1 MRILSFLAAVA
12 LLFATSSLAPAQVV
26 SGQVD
31 TFESGTT
38 LNWANG
44 APAADPTV
52 QLGGPG
58 GALDHYLRIATN
70 GVGGGAGSLMIA
82 FNRIQWIGNY
92 TTAGVNAIDM
102 DVRNFNVPGGMSV
115 RVGLKTST
123 FGNAPG
129 YVSLASLIP
138 MDGLWHHVVFPLDS
152 AGMVAVNGPP
162 SLASVLAGG
171 NGEMRI
177 LHNPNDDLNGA
188 STPPIAAQL
197 GVDNV
202 RAISV
207 PEPGALALT
216 GLVIAWTVGSLRKAR
231 KAKAE

>member
-1 MRILSFLAAVA
+1 MRILSFFVAVA
-12 LLFATSSLAPAQVV
+12 LLFATSSLASAQVV

-31 TFESGTT
+31 TFESSTT

-44 APAADPTV
+44 LPAADPTV

-70 GVGGGAGSLMIA
+70 GVGIGQGSLLIA
-82 FNRIQWIGNY
+82 FNRFQWVGDY
-92 TTAGVNAIDM
+92 TAAGVNAIEM
-102 DVRNFNVPGGMSV
+102 DVRNFNLPGGMSV
-115 RVGLKTST
+115 RVGLKTTT
-123 FGNAPG
+123 FSNTPG
-129 YVSLASLIP
+129 YVSLASLVP
-138 MDGLWHHVVFPLDS
+138 MDGLWHHFVFPLDS
-152 AGMVAVNGPP
+152 ANMVPINAPP
-162 SLASVLAGG
+162 SLASVLGGG
-171 NGEMRI
+171 NAEMRI
-177 LHNPNDDLNGA
+177 LHNANDDLNGQ

-202 RAISV
+202 RAIAV

-231 KAKAE
+231 KPKAE

>member
-12 LLFATSSLAPAQVV
+12 LLFATSPLAPAQVV

-82 FNRIQWIGNY
+82 FNRIQCS
-92 TTAGVNAIDM
+92 AI
-102 DVRNFNVPGGMSV
+102 RNHHSNIDISALSNGIHI
-115 RVGLKTST
+115 LELTSDK
-123 FGNAPG
+123 N
-129 YVSLASLIP
+129 II
-138 MDGLWHHVVFPLDS
+138 
-152 AGMVAVNGPP
+152 
-162 SLASVLAGG
+162 
-171 NGEMRI
+171 R
-177 LHNPNDDLNGA
+177 
-188 STPPIAAQL
+188 
-197 GVDNV
+197 
-202 RAISV
+202 
-207 PEPGALALT
+207 
-216 GLVIAWTVGSLRKAR
+216 RKFIKQQNIR
-231 KAKAE
+231 